1 MPDKTIEDLKTDR
14 ETVQKALQLLYEGN
28 SKKMVAKQVGTTR
41 RSITN
46 WSKWGI
52 LTDGESWDE
61 YIEKKKALQK
71 QESKRQELEVKS
83 EKIQNYYDE
92 VREDLRKALKR
103 AAEDLASGEMS
114 MRARDVQDLMDMLNR
129 LDNRDEQLQSLLNRA
144 MRSWFIAASEIL
156 GEDKFKKLFAKKKE
170 VEVEMLEE
178 MNPEAAKQ
186 LAEENEMDLDL

>member
-52 LTDGESWDE
+52 LTDGESWHE